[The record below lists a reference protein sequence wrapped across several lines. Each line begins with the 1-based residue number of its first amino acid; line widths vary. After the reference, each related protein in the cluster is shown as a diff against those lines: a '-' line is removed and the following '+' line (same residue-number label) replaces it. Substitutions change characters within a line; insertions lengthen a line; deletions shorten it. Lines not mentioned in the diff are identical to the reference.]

1 MPEIRTSV
9 CVNYTAEEMY
19 ALVND
24 VRAYPKYI
32 LMCSDVKLLEE
43 QPDKLKATITMSKG
57 MIRLSFTTLNT
68 MVEGASISMQLVEG
82 PFKKMNGVWRFDPS
96 ESGGCEVDFKLHFE
110 FASAMLSVAFN
121 GLFKEVTES
130 MVSAFC
136 KQAAVIY
143 GPRR

>member
-1 MPEIRTSV
+1 MREIRTSV
-9 CVNYTAEEMY
+9 CVNYTPEEMY

-24 VRAYPKYI
+24 VQGYPKYI
-32 LMCSDVKLLEE
+32 PMCSEVRLLEA
-43 QPDKLKATITMSKG
+43 QPDRLKATITISKG

-68 MVEGASISMQLVEG
+68 MVEGTSISMQLVEG
-82 PFKKMNGVWRFDPS
+82 PFKTLNGVWRFDPL
-96 ESGGCEVDFKLHFE
+96 ESGGCEVDFKLKFE

-136 KQAAVIY
+136 KQAAVKY
-143 GPRR
+143 GPRI